1 MIFLTVGTQFPF
13 DRLVKAVDE
22 AAGRNGFDER
32 VVAQVGAGS
41 YRPENFEAVPSL
53 AKAIFDERFCEADS
67 IISHAGIGT
76 IAMALEHK
84 KPLLVMPRLAR
95 YDDVV
100 NDHQLALAEKFEQ
113 LGHLLLARC
122 PEDVADKLEQ
132 LESFVPTAREPRPEA
147 AVERIST
154 FLSELCES
162 RSRAKKQ

>member
-13 DRLVKAVDE
+13 DRLVRAVDE
-22 AAGRNGFDER
+22 AAGRNGFDEQIF
-32 VVAQVGAGS
+32 AQVGTGS

-53 AKAIFDERFCEADS
+53 AKAIFDERLCEADG

-76 IAMALEHK
+76 ITMALEHK

-122 PEDVADKLEQ
+122 PEEVADKLEQ
-132 LESFVPTAREPRPEA
+132 LKSFVPTARRPQPEA
-147 AVERIST
+147 AAGRISD
-154 FLSELCES
+154 FLSELCAS
-162 RSRAKKQ
+162 RTRAR

>member
-13 DRLVKAVDE
+13 DRLVRAVDE
-22 AAGRNGFDER
+22 AAGRNGFDEQIF
-32 VVAQVGAGS
+32 AQVGTGS
-41 YRPENFEAVPSL
+41 YRPKNFEAVPSL
-53 AKAIFDERFCEADS
+53 AKEIFDERLYEADS

-76 IAMALEHK
+76 ITMALEHN

-113 LGHLLLARC
+113 LGHLLLARY
-122 PEDVADKLEQ
+122 PEEVAEKLEE
-132 LESFVPTAREPRPEA
+132 LKSFVPAARKAQPEA
-147 AVERIST
+147 AAGRISD

-162 RSRAKKQ
+162 RARAK